1 MHQYDDKTVCIFDK
15 FPKVHTTH
23 SQSSTYTDLNL
34 VRLWCHTHVKAF
46 KHLLVLPRRLIP
58 GYSHLTGDDVP
69 LLKEMQKRG
78 EMTIEQYSLSVPI
91 AASCS
96 ACDRCVDRVLM
107 CRTAIRLTSRYGT
120 LKFRL
125 GFHAVPSMRQIH
137 VCYAL
142 CCFCCRAARW

>member
-1 MHQYDDKTVCIFDK
+1 
-15 FPKVHTTH
+15 
-23 SQSSTYTDLNL
+23 LNS
-34 VRLWCHTHVKAF
+34 
-46 KHLLVLPRRLIP
+46 

-78 EMTIEQYSLSVPI
+78 EMTIEQYSFSVPI

-96 ACDRCVDRVLM
+96 ACYRCVDRVLV

-137 VCYAL
+137 VRTLLLPSSAMVSLPADCVSNLLGCAD
-142 CCFCCRAARW
+142 ARHQPGL